1 MEKPKFN
8 IVSFSGGK
16 DSTAMLLG
24 MLERKMPID
33 CVLFCDTGI
42 EFPAMYDHISK
53 VEETAGIK
61 ITRVKPERSFEY
73 LMLEHHIVC
82 KDGTSKIGFSWAG
95 ARQRWCTSRLKDEPR
110 EKFLR
115 PLRKEY
121 DVVEYVGIAADEQFR
136 LERKRNQSESHVHPL
151 IDWGMTERDCLNYCY
166 ERGYDWG
173 GLYEH
178 FKRVSCWCC
187 PLQSLEEL
195 RQLYNHYPELWA
207 KLKEWDKRTWRN
219 FRADFSVEQLEKRF
233 DFENECIRKGL
244 PIHNK
249 AFFAEMRK
257 KIEAE

>member
-1 MEKPKFN
+1 
-8 IVSFSGGK
+8 
-16 DSTAMLLG
+16 
-24 MLERKMPID
+24 
-33 CVLFCDTGI
+33 
-42 EFPAMYDHISK
+42 
-53 VEETAGIK
+53 
-61 ITRVKPERSFEY
+61 
-73 LMLEHHIVC
+73 MLEHHIVC

-136 LERKRNQSESHVHPL
+136 LERKRNQSECHVHPL

-195 RQLYNHYPELWA
+195 RQLYKHYPELWA
-207 KLKEWDKRTWRN
+207 KLKEWDKMTWRN
-219 FRADFSVEQLEKRF
+219 FRADFSVEQLEKLYATTQ
-233 DFENECIRKGL
+233 GYL
-244 PIHNK
+244 TSL
-249 AFFAEMRK
+249 
-257 KIEAE
+257 

>member
-1 MEKPKFN
+1 MTKQKLHV
-8 IVSFSGGK
+8 VSFSGGK

-24 MLERKMPID
+24 MIERKMPID

-42 EFPAMYDHISK
+42 EFPAMYDHIST
-53 VEETAGIK
+53 VEENTGIK
-61 ITRVKPERSFEY
+61 ITRVKSERSFEY
-73 LMLEHHIVC
+73 LMLEHHIKC
-82 KDGTSKIGFSWAG
+82 RNGTDKVGFSWAG
-95 ARQRWCTSRLKDEPR
+95 ARQRWCTSRLKDAPR

-121 DVVEYVGIAADEQFR
+121 DLVEYVGIAADEQFR
-136 LERKRNQSESHVHPL
+136 LERKRNQSESHIHPL
-151 IDWGMTERDCLNYCY
+151 VDWGMTERDCLNFCY

-195 RQLYNHYPELWA
+195 RQLYKFYPELWEQ
-207 KLKEWDKRTWRN
+207 LKDWDRRTWRS
-219 FRADFSVEQLEKRF
+219 FRADFSVEQLERRF
-233 DFENECIRKGL
+233 EFENERIANGL